1 MFGLAQRIQRSA
13 TRRRSP
19 SARADILWL
28 TNIPTPYTV
37 PVWRELSTMCRFQVA
52 CAADNEHN
60 RAWTTDTT
68 GVNLTVLAALKIRL
82 GYERIVYGPSL
93 RLARL
98 LSRRPHV
105 VVIDGWESA
114 AALQTILMAKAL
126 RIPVLISY
134 WSTASTHRYNR
145 GPVAL
150 YRRWFFQQAQ
160 TILTPGVAATA
171 AVLEEQVDPDRIV
184 TGIATVDVERFAG
197 ALAQRHR

>member
-1 MFGLAQRIQRSA
+1 MTWRKPQH
-13 TRRRSP
+13 
-19 SARADILWL
+19 RADILWL

-52 CAADNEHN
+52 CTAGNEHN
-60 RAWTTDTT
+60 RAWTTDAT
-68 GVNLTVLAALKIRL
+68 GVDLTVLATPKIRL
-82 GYERIVYGPSL
+82 GYERTVYGPSL

-98 LSRRPHV
+98 LTHRPHV
-105 VVIDGWESA
+105 VVIDGWESL
-114 AALQTILMAKAL
+114 AALQTLLMAKAL

-134 WSTASTHRYNR
+134 WSTASTHRFSS
-145 GPVAL
+145 GPVAA

-160 TILTPGVAATA
+160 TILTPGVAATE
-171 AVLEEQVDPDRIV
+171 AVLEEEVDPDRIV